1 MKSLFSA
8 ILMSIIV
15 PCITSISYADEEKL
29 NVGDIAPPI
38 SLFKIE
44 SNKYF
49 RSKELL
55 GKKNL
60 VVSFFATW
68 CVPCEKE
75 IPELTKLSKQ
85 FSDGFEFV
93 LINTDKEKR
102 AKVKEY
108 ISDKNITLQV
118 IWDKY
123 GKAFEKFDG
132 SSLPLL
138 VVINTNGKITYYKK
152 GYRDGDENKL
162 KEHLRTL

>member
-29 NVGDIAPPI
+29 DVGDIAPPI

-85 FSDGFEFV
+85 FRDGFEFV
-93 LINTDKEKR
+93 LIK
-102 AKVKEY
+102 
-108 ISDKNITLQV
+108 
-118 IWDKY
+118 
-123 GKAFEKFDG
+123 
-132 SSLPLL
+132 
-138 VVINTNGKITYYKK
+138 
-152 GYRDGDENKL
+152 
-162 KEHLRTL
+162 